1 MSRATDEGSAE
12 GFHPQYSAKDLDDL
26 EISFGQNVCWPVI
39 AWSVDSPEEMPGN
52 GFFVDLGQF
61 ASARFGNRPLTRL
74 MRSRE
79 KNAPQRAGRVVA
91 PNWQLTLALAP
102 SIRDWSQDKL
112 FRSVKEEMSKLG
124 WFYRFWHERS
134 KLTPGFESKEV
145 PCIDP
150 EMLERLD
157 VTVGFEFAD
166 WLRHQKCSDAR
177 RKSVYDG
184 AKFHIETAIGR
195 TVWRA
200 NPFAGDDRA
209 LTGAAL
215 PSVTT
220 AQFRALMAL
229 SKDVVRRTR
238 LDRQSLLRN
247 RRIPGQPELADEV
260 ARVRV
265 ALAAA
270 SATGMEPARLNTVVL
285 PSVDLVCASFLLCLC
300 RLASNEQ
307 PLLDARQSWSA
318 PNPFNG
324 GLSNIVLWKNRS
336 GGKRGRSSL
345 RRRGPKRL
353 QIPSSRKP
361 FFHGFQQLRMIQRLT
376 NPLRARLGTLLS
388 SGTDARTKAA
398 LEKLAASFWLYVGDD
413 GQFRILDGSNIH
425 RCMNEF
431 IARHATSYPEL
442 VGPDGEVVSYSA
454 KAIRDGYLEFV
465 TKKAGSDLSVGQTEL
480 SHGEQSNAIR
490 TYLRKRWARKYVKS
504 GFSRWQVG
512 VFDRMR
518 DPDADLSPVVL
529 RGELSIEGTRVRD
542 LTKRISVPPKRRA
555 SKVAHGLYCQDAAN
569 PPEEIRILLPG
580 EEFCPA
586 ESCFDCAWARC
597 YDDSLP
603 EIAHDILALQRDRDC
618 GPLHLWQGSESAV
631 RLQKLEE
638 LFARWP
644 LKKQADAMELAASW
658 ELPPS
663 FFGMRR

>member
-1 MSRATDEGSAE
+1 MSQATDGNSTQR
-12 GFHPQYSAKDLDDL
+12 FHAQYSECDLDDL
-26 EISFGQNVCWPVI
+26 DISFSQNVCWPTI
-39 AWSVDSPEEMPGN
+39 AWPVESPEDMPGN
-52 GFFVDLGQF
+52 GFFVDLGQL
-61 ASARFGNRPLTRL
+61 ASAGFGNRPLTRL
-74 MRSRE
+74 MRSKE
-79 KNAPQRAGRVVA
+79 KSAPQRAGRVAA
-91 PNWQLTLALAP
+91 PNWPLTLALAP

-112 FRSVKEEMSKLG
+112 YRTVKEEMSKLG
-124 WFYRFWHERS
+124 WFYRFWRERS
-134 KLTPGFESKEV
+134 KLTPGFESNEV

-150 EMLERLD
+150 ELLERLD
-157 VTVGFEFAD
+157 VGVGFEFAD

-215 PSVTT
+215 PTITT
-220 AQFRALMAL
+220 GQFRALVAL
-229 SKDVVRRTR
+229 SKDVVRRAR
-238 LDRQSLLRN
+238 LGRQSLLRS
-247 RRIPGQPELADEV
+247 RRIPGQSALADEV
-260 ARVRV
+260 ARVRA

-270 SATGMEPARLNTVVL
+270 SATGMDPARLNTVIF
-285 PSVDLVCASFLLCLC
+285 PSADLVCASFLLCLC

-307 PLLDARQSWSA
+307 PLLEARQVWSM
-318 PNPFNG
+318 PNPLNAG
-324 GLSNIVLWKNRS
+324 WASIVLWKNRS

-345 RRRGPKRL
+345 RRHGPKRL

-361 FFHGFQQLRMIQRLT
+361 FFHAFQQLRMIQRLT
-376 NPLRARLGTLLS
+376 KPLRVRLKAGLS
-388 SGTDARTKAA
+388 SEVDKRTKAA
-398 LEKLAASFWLYVGDD
+398 LEKLASSFWLYVGDD
-413 GQFRILDGSNIH
+413 GQFRTLNGPNMH

-431 IARHATSYPEL
+431 IARHAASYPAL
-442 VGPDGEVVSYSA
+442 IGTDGEVVSYSA

-490 TYLRKRWARKYVKS
+490 TYLRKRWARKHVKS

-529 RGELSIEGTRVRD
+529 RGELSIETTRVRD
-542 LTKRISVPPKRRA
+542 LTKRISVPPKRSA
-555 SKVAHGLYCQDAAN
+555 SKVAHGLYCKDAEN
-569 PPEEIRILLPG
+569 PPEEVRILLPG

-586 ESCFDCAWARC
+586 ESCYDCAWARC

-603 EIAHDILALQRDRDC
+603 EIAHDILALRRDRDG
-618 GPLHLWQGSESAV
+618 GPFHLWQGSASAV

-644 LKKQADAMELAASW
+644 EPKQADAMELAAAW
-658 ELPPS
+658 ELPPT
-663 FFGMRR
+663 FLGTR